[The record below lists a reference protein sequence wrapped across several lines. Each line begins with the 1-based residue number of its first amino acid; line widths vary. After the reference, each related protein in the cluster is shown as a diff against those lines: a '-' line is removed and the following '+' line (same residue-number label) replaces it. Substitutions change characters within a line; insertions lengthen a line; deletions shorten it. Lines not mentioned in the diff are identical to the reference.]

1 MADEPELLDLY
12 REMVTIRRFEEKASE
27 LYSAGKIAGAGNLY
41 PGEEAV
47 AVGAMAAL
55 ADQDHIVSTY
65 RQYGHCIARGTEPRL
80 VMAELFGKET
90 GLSGGRGGP
99 AHLFDPE
106 RRFNSAD
113 GSAGGLPL
121 AVGLGFSVAY
131 EEKQE
136 VVGCLFGDDALARG
150 TFHESMNM
158 AALWNLPVIFVC
170 ENNFYGMGTMA
181 PNAVAQEHLYK
192 VAEPYQIPGVRVDG
206 VDPLEVHRAVKE
218 AAARARAGDGPSLID
233 AVNYRFRG
241 LSMSDPADYRSRLAE
256 RIWVERDPIRNLRT
270 RLLTEGGQDE
280 AVLRQIEVEVESTI
294 IEAVRFADESPK
306 SPIADMGKHVY
317 VD

>member
-65 RQYGHCIARGTEPRL
+65 RQYGHCIAKGTEPRL

-192 VAEPYQIPGVRVDG
+192 FAEPYQIPGVRVDG
-206 VDPLEVHRAVKE
+206 DGSARSPSRGERGGGTSARGRRPLADRCCELSFSRPFNVGSRRLSLEARRAHLGGARSDQEPPQEVT
-218 AAARARAGDGPSLID
+218 D
-233 AVNYRFRG
+233 
-241 LSMSDPADYRSRLAE
+241 
-256 RIWVERDPIRNLRT
+256 
-270 RLLTEGGQDE
+270 
-280 AVLRQIEVEVESTI
+280 
-294 IEAVRFADESPK
+294 
-306 SPIADMGKHVY
+306 
-317 VD
+317 